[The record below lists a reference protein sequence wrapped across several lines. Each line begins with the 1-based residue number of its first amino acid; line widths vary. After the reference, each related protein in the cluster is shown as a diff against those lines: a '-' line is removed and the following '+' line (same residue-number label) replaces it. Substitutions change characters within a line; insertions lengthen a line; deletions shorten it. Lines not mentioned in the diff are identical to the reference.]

1 VVWGLIASLFIGNVI
16 LLAMNIPLVGLFA
29 RMLSVPSWIL
39 VPAITIVSLVG
50 VYAVHSTTFD
60 LVLMIGLGVFGYL
73 LRKMDFPLSAL
84 ILGFVLGELMES
96 NLRRALSISNGDL
109 AILWSS
115 PITVALWGLA
125 LLMLALPG
133 LRWLRKRR
141 SLRAAHA

>member
-1 VVWGLIASLFIGNVI
+1 
-16 LLAMNIPLVGLFA
+16 
-29 RMLSVPSWIL
+29 
-39 VPAITIVSLVG
+39 
-50 VYAVHSTTFD
+50 
-60 LVLMIGLGVFGYL
+60 MIGLGVFGYL